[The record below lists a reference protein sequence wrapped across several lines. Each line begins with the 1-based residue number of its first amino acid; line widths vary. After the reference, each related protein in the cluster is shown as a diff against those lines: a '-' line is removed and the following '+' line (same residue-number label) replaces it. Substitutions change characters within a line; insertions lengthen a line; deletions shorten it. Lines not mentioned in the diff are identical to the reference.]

1 MRSASVDL
9 IPTQRIF
16 TVFLMTTIHPF
27 FSMSQSQH
35 PAAGIPT
42 PNVQVYEKHIYL
54 EERHMRLLKLRE
66 DLLSK
71 VTDPSTARSWV
82 MILGSSMVRPPSACF
97 GNFLRGL

>member
-1 MRSASVDL
+1 
-9 IPTQRIF
+9 
-16 TVFLMTTIHPF
+16 
-27 FSMSQSQH
+27 
-35 PAAGIPT
+35 
-42 PNVQVYEKHIYL
+42 
-54 EERHMRLLKLRE
+54 MRLLKLRE